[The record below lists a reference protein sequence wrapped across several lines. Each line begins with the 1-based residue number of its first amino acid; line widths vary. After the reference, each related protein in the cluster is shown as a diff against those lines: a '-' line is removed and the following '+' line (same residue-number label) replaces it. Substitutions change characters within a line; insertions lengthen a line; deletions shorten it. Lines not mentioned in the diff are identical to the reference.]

1 MWCRRKARR
10 CAISNHVALR
20 FQAAGAAYVHGK
32 KRIIGANGSRVPAR
46 WHANNRFPR
55 LRIPLILGPSA
66 FPASLAATPND
77 KPSAGGPVPDSLC
90 FFQSVEL
97 AVIEAIGLRK
107 SYGVRTVLDGIFLSV
122 ARGEVV
128 GLLGPNGAGKTT
140 TLSILATLLDADA
153 GEVRIDGRNTRA
165 DPRAARSQLGFVP
178 QSIAVYPPLSPAQN
192 VELFAR
198 VHRIPFSLARRRAA
212 ETLATVGLTARAG
225 DPVWTLSGG
234 MKRRLNLACGLVHG
248 PKALLLDEPTVGV
261 DPESREDIMVAIR
274 RFAAEGAAVLYSTH
288 YMEEVERLCDR
299 AYLIDSGRVIAEGTI
314 ADLIELGG
322 RRPRMEIN
330 FERMPADRWYAAVDG
345 VTVSGGGADPIL
357 TLQLAGLGQVTELLD
372 RAREAGGR
380 IREFAVHSP
389 NLSDA
394 FMALTGHALR
404 DADAN

>member
-1 MWCRRKARR
+1 
-10 CAISNHVALR
+10 L
-20 FQAAGAAYVHGK
+20 
-32 KRIIGANGSRVPAR
+32 
-46 WHANNRFPR
+46 
-55 LRIPLILGPSA
+55 
-66 FPASLAATPND
+66 
-77 KPSAGGPVPDSLC
+77 VPDSRC
-90 FFQSVEL
+90 FSQSAGL

-107 SYGVRTVLDGIFLSV
+107 SYGARPVLDGISLSV

-140 TLSILATLLDADA
+140 TLSILATLLDADG
-153 GEVRIDGRNTRA
+153 GEVRIDGRDTRA
-165 DPRAARSQLGFVP
+165 DPAAARLRLGFVP

-198 VHRIPFSLARRRAA
+198 VHRIPLAQARRRAA
-212 ETLATVGLTARAG
+212 ETLATVGLTERAD

-248 PKALLLDEPTVGV
+248 PIALLLDEPTVGV

-274 RFAAEGAAVLYSTH
+274 RLAAEGAAVLYSTH

-299 AYLIDSGRVIAEGTI
+299 AYLIDAGRVIAKGTI
-314 ADLIELGG
+314 GELIELGG
-322 RRPRMEIN
+322 HHPRMEIN
-330 FERMPADRWYAAVDG
+330 FEQAPPDGWYAAVDG
-345 VTVSGGGADPIL
+345 VTASAGASAADPVV

-372 RAREAGGR
+372 RARQAGGR

-394 FMALTGHALR
+394 FMALTGHTLR
-404 DADAN
+404 DADAH